1 MSTIEEDYKPPV
13 EFQVDAKDPLVD
25 ISLTDSTELWLIQW
39 PINQPPDFD
48 GQEVSLKLHHDGQ
61 LGSFESSSGK
71 SYKLVSFA
79 AQEPDATV
87 FLSSPSESKVV
98 GKISRRV
105 SLVHY
110 PEPTEL
116 EKPIANHPSRL
127 SQRSGTSTYTSHP
140 MATPTHSR
148 KQRSPHSR
156 SGMSH
161 SIATPSVSSRHKNP
175 LIENE
180 VPSRGA
186 KKRITVETTTSMDRS
201 TRDSGAGRSDV
212 TSLGSSENSHR
223 RKSRKTS
230 KDEQ

>member
-1 MSTIEEDYKPPV
+1 MSTMEEGYKPPA

-39 PINQPPDFD
+39 PINQPPDYD
-48 GQEVSLKLHHDGQ
+48 GQELSLKLHHDGQ
-61 LGSFESSSGK
+61 FGSFESSSGK

-116 EKPIANHPSRL
+116 EKPVSNYPSQL
-127 SQRSGTSTYTSHP
+127 SQRSGTSSYSSHP
-140 MATPTHSR
+140 MATPSNGR

-161 SIATPSVSSRHKNP
+161 SIATPSVSSRQKNS
-175 LIENE
+175 LIESE
-180 VPSRGA
+180 VTSRSA
-186 KKRITVETTTSMDRS
+186 KKRTVESTTASMDRS

-212 TSLGSSENSHR
+212 TSLGSENSHQ
-223 RKSRKTS
+223 RKSRKII
-230 KDEQ
+230 KEEQ